1 MDEEIRNR
9 AKEALAWLKEQRVI
23 LSQKD
28 AAVKMGYN
36 PCVMSTILNRHDNLS
51 NRFVERLCSLNPRL
65 RIDWLISGAG
75 EMLSDEVKEEATVSK
90 KQEQLDMHTLVRII
104 DGQTKTIGFMT
115 NYLEKIEAEHKAL
128 MGEIA
133 ALRAE
138 VAVLREKL
146 MVEI

>member
-28 AAVKMGYN
+28 AAVKMGCN
-36 PCVMSTILNRHDNLS
+36 PCVMSTILNRHDKLS

-138 VAVLREKL
+138 VSELREKL

>member
-1 MDEEIRNR
+1 M
-9 AKEALAWLKEQRVI
+9 
-23 LSQKD
+23 
-28 AAVKMGYN
+28 
-36 PCVMSTILNRHDNLS
+36 
-51 NRFVERLCSLNPRL
+51 
-65 RIDWLISGAG
+65 
-75 EMLSDEVKEEATVSK
+75 SK

-104 DGQTKTIGFMT
+104 YGQTKTIGFMT

-138 VAVLREKL
+138 VSELREKL

>member
-36 PCVMSTILNRHDNLS
+36 PCVMSTILNRHDKLS

-75 EMLSDEVKEEATVSK
+75 EMLSEEATVSK

-138 VAVLREKL
+138 VSELREKL